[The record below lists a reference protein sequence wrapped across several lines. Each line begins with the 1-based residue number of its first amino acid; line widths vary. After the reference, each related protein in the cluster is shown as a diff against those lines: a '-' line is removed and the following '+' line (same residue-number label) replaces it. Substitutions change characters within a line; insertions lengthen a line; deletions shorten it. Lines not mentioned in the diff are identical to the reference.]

1 MSGGEESWTW
11 FPNGRLEWSLDIVTL
26 LAVIGESSIADHAQA
41 ITSSTLCLLPKLIPA
56 PQALLKPSRPTR
68 MPEVKA
74 HMSGVYSG
82 INLDSIGFFASII
95 TPLDSLPALSFQVLH
110 IKHSRRAQ
118 EHGQQQQL
126 RRSVT
131 EKVQDLITS
140 PTLIIKDERPA
151 VPPRLF
157 SPLHILSVSSFVL
170 TIGIIIAGIF
180 WEDGPAIMAV
190 TLISI
195 TSTIAGYASLWRPI
209 LMYRRHKNEV
219 PRGDVLIR
227 TREAAFVLIKCTE
240 EVAREL
246 YSGTEICD
254 YYVGDQ
260 SYRLLMGLAT
270 MLLMMSVILL
280 GNCQW
285 NSQVLIG
292 ASYIILNGLYWGL
305 GMLPQ
310 SQFWDLSRYE
320 FKDVTPPDAVGA
332 HVVTDEDNSVEGY
345 PSFTRTLWYAIRET
359 KLTGWAERSGAAPN
373 SEQWQCWLREAQEN
387 AMRGNR
393 SWNAVARKNA
403 LMKMDVSHSRAP
415 QPDSALMP
423 AIVAESNAESGG
435 RDGVNGSPSSNST
448 VGPEAV

>member
-1 MSGGEESWTW
+1 
-11 FPNGRLEWSLDIVTL
+11 
-26 LAVIGESSIADHAQA
+26 
-41 ITSSTLCLLPKLIPA
+41 
-56 PQALLKPSRPTR
+56 
-68 MPEVKA
+68 
-74 HMSGVYSG
+74 
-82 INLDSIGFFASII
+82 
-95 TPLDSLPALSFQVLH
+95 
-110 IKHSRRAQ
+110 
-118 EHGQQQQL
+118 
-126 RRSVT
+126 
-131 EKVQDLITS
+131 
-140 PTLIIKDERPA
+140 
-151 VPPRLF
+151 
-157 SPLHILSVSSFVL
+157 
-170 TIGIIIAGIF
+170 
-180 WEDGPAIMAV
+180 
-190 TLISI
+190 
-195 TSTIAGYASLWRPI
+195 
-209 LMYRRHKNEV
+209 MYRRHKNEV